1 MKLPLQVMTTLLS
14 AVKSAFVYLG
24 LSMADI
30 TTEITHITIDGTSYG
45 HTEVSAK
52 ILAGRDYVLVKID
65 ELEINIELNIA
76 LGLCT
81 ELAQQFNFGL
91 IDLEAQDK
99 EATSERTI

>member
-1 MKLPLQVMTTLLS
+1 MVQALGIPKFRQRFLL
-14 AVKSAFVYLG
+14 A
-24 LSMADI
+24 
-30 TTEITHITIDGTSYG
+30 EN
-45 HTEVSAK
+45 
-52 ILAGRDYVLVKID
+52 YVLVKID